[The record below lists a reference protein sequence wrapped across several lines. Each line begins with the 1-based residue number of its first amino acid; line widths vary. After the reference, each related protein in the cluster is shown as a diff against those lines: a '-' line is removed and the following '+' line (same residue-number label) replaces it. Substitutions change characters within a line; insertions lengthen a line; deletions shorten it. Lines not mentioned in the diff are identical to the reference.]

1 MKLYFVR
8 HGESEANVL
17 RIISNRGMVH
27 GLTEK
32 GRQQAAVL
40 ASELV
45 DVQVRRIYSSPL
57 LRAIQTAE
65 ILAHD
70 LVAPVEISDALRE
83 PDCGIA
89 EGRSDPTAWEMHDKV
104 MREWLE
110 NKNWDARIEQG
121 ESFNDLRARFLPF
134 LESITQDARDEDNLV
149 LVIHGAL
156 CICMLPLVLRN
167 IDSQFAMTQSR
178 GRPTNARYVLAET
191 TSHGLIC
198 RSWFGLDEKPPLDA
212 EESIG

>member
-8 HGESEANVL
+8 HGESEANVS
-17 RIISNRGMVH
+17 RTISNRGTVH

-32 GRQQAAVL
+32 GRQQAAAL

-45 DVQVRRIYSSPL
+45 NTNVRRIYSSPL
-57 LRAIQTAE
+57 LRAVQTAE
-65 ILAHD
+65 ILSRE
-70 LVAPVEISDALRE
+70 LGVPVEIGDALRE

-89 EGRSDPTAWEMHDKV
+89 EGRSDPAAWEMHDQV

-110 NKNWDARIEQG
+110 NKNWDVRIEQG

-134 LESITQDARDEDNLV
+134 LESITQDARDENNLV

-156 CICMLPLVLRN
+156 CLCMLPLVLHN

-178 GRPTNARYVLAET
+178 GRQTNARYVLAET
-191 TSHGLIC
+191 TPHGLIC
-198 RSWFGLDEKPPLDA
+198 RSWFGLALETTP
-212 EESIG
+212 